1 MKRPGHSILL
11 ITLFYAFGAS
21 LWILFSDLLIGYFI
35 DDPGALVIAS
45 TIKGWGFVCIT
56 SLLLYAVLLRV
67 SARGSAV
74 DTLETGSAH
83 RHERAL
89 YWYVFVAIALII
101 LAGVVTVDDLV
112 DRHEAQNTARLQSI
126 ARLKADQISRWLGE
140 RAHDVELIR
149 TQSSLGDD
157 LHHWRT
163 HGDAAS
169 LEIARKRLQAL
180 QAKVGY
186 QGISVMDRSGSYV
199 LLADKHNQN
208 APVLQRAIERAFT
221 SGKVEFTDLYQDEI
235 VGEQHTHFDFVATLS
250 QAPEFVMISRLTQ
263 HEFLFPFLQ
272 QQTLPSA
279 STESLLFMPAGDSVL
294 FLNELRFRNNT
305 ALKLRVPYSDADVLA
320 VQLATGRVAPGEPI
334 VGIDYRGE
342 AVIGVAQAVKGT
354 GWYLI
359 TKIDRKEELASLQ
372 TELFWVGLAFF
383 LGLLSVVGAAL
394 LHRQRRE
401 LHAATA
407 LQRDQAEASLDIVF
421 QALPDLY
428 FRLAADGTILD
439 YRARRLSDLYIPPE
453 KFVGNRMQDVLPS
466 SVGELLSSNMKTA
479 LETGEMIEFEYEMT
493 MPTGKQF
500 FEARLARLSGKNELI
515 AIVRNIDER
524 RRILRNLDV
533 SNRLYATL
541 SQINQ
546 AIVRQHDSHVLFKEI
561 CDIAIDF
568 GGFTL
573 AWIGLVDD
581 EGKVVRP
588 VAFSGQH
595 DGYLRNINI
604 SLEGDPN
611 SFGPTGRAIRQG
623 HSVVFNDL
631 EHNPGY
637 RPWREQAMKTG
648 YRSSGAF
655 PIRRDNRII
664 GALNVYAAEPEYFD
678 SDQIGLLEEA
688 ALDISFA
695 LEKLDQE
702 QTRMQAEQAL
712 RASETRLRTLIDSMP
727 DLVWLKDVN
736 GVFLFCNPRFE
747 QLFGVKEAEI
757 VGRTDYDFVDSE
769 LADFF
774 REKDRAAMA
783 ADGPSVNEE
792 EITFANDGH
801 IELVETVKTPMFG
814 HDGVLIGILGTARDI
829 TERKH
834 HEAYMV
840 HQANRAD
847 ALLQL
852 PRKAEELDQAGFLQ
866 YGLELAEDLTGSNI
880 SFLHF
885 VNEDEA
891 SIELVSWSRRTI
903 EHYCDVVHDTH
914 YPVKD
919 AGIWADALRRRAPVV
934 FNDYA
939 DYADKRGLPEGHA
952 ELNRLISVPVI
963 ENGKVVLLA
972 GVGNKAS
979 DYTELEVETMR
990 LVSNEIWNVV
1000 QRRRFITTLGAK
1012 EARYRELVD
1021 NMSAGVA
1028 VYEAVDDGRDF
1039 IFRDHNTAGLRINKM
1054 TREQTIGQRV
1064 TELFP
1069 GIVDMGL
1076 LDVFRRVWQ
1085 TGQPESCPSH
1095 KYQDQHLILWLD
1107 NYVFKLPSGE
1117 LVTVYEDITE
1127 RKRAEAALHESESRL
1142 RTLINTMP
1150 DLVWLKDPDGVYL
1163 ACNPK
1168 FERMYGASEADIVG
1182 KTDYDFTDEAQAT
1195 FFREHDRAAMEA
1207 GKPTMN
1213 EEQLTFADD
1222 GHTELV
1228 ETIKTPMYNSDG
1240 ALIGVLGIGRDI
1252 TEHIRAETRLAA
1264 QLEELQRWRDVTLER
1279 ELRGLELKS
1288 EINALLR
1295 ELDRSPRYP
1304 SALQE
1309 SKRDE

>member
-1 MKRPGHSILL
+1 MKAGHFSAFPEYSMKRPGHSVLL
-11 ITLFYAFGAS
+11 ITLFYALGAS
-21 LWILFSDLLIGYFI
+21 LWIMFSDLLIGYFI

-67 SARGSAV
+67 SARVSAV
-74 DTLETGSAH
+74 DTLETGSA
-83 RHERAL
+83 RWRDRAL

-126 ARLKADQISRWLGE
+126 ARLKADQISHWLGE
-140 RAHDVELIR
+140 REQDVELIR

-157 LHHWRT
+157 LHRWRT
-163 HGDAAS
+163 YGDAAS

-180 QAKVGY
+180 HAKVGY
-186 QGISVMDRSGSYV
+186 EGISVMDRSGSYV
-199 LLADKHNQN
+199 VLANKHNQTSP
-208 APVLQRAIERAFT
+208 ALHRAIERAFT
-221 SGKVEFTDLYQDEI
+221 SGNVEFTDLYHDEI
-235 VGEQHTHFDFVATLS
+235 DGELHTHFDFVATLP
-250 QAPEFVMISRLTQ
+250 QAPEFVMISRLSDD
-263 HEFLFPFLQ
+263 EFLFPLLQ

-294 FLNELRFRNNT
+294 FLNELRFRSNT

-394 LHRQRRE
+394 LLRQRRE
-401 LHAATA
+401 LHAVTA

-466 SVGELLSSNMKTA
+466 DVGELLSSNMKTA
-479 LETGEMIEFEYEMT
+479 LETGEMIEFEYAMT

-500 FEARLARLSGKNELI
+500 FEARLARLSGNNELI

-524 RRILRNLDV
+524 RRILRNLDI

-546 AIVRQHDSHVLFKEI
+546 AIVRQHDTQVLFKEI
-561 CDIAIDF
+561 CDIAIGF
-568 GGFTL
+568 GGFML

-581 EGKVVRP
+581 EGKAVRP
-588 VAFSGQH
+588 VAFSGQ
-595 DGYLRNINI
+595 DEDYLRNFNI

-631 EHNPGY
+631 EHNPDY
-637 RPWREQAMKTG
+637 RPWREQALKTG

-655 PIRRDNRII
+655 PIRRDNRVI
-664 GALNVYAAEPEYFD
+664 GALNVYAAEPEFFD

-702 QTRMQAEQAL
+702 QIRVQAEQAL
-712 RASETRLRTLIDSMP
+712 RDSEARMRTLLDSLP
-727 DLVWLKDVN
+727 DLVWLKDPE
-736 GVFLFCNPRFE
+736 GVYLFCNPRFE
-747 QLFGVKEAEI
+747 QFFGVKEAAI
-757 VGRTDYDFVDSE
+757 VGRTDYDFVDRE

-783 ADGPSVNEE
+783 AGGPSMNEE
-792 EITFANDGH
+792 ELTFADDGH
-801 IELVETVKTPMFG
+801 SELVETVKTPMLG
-814 HDGVLIGILGTARDI
+814 HDGALVGVLGIARDI
-829 TERKH
+829 SDRKR
-834 HEAYMV
+834 HETLMKFYA
-840 HQANRAD
+840 QRAE
-847 ALLQL
+847 ALLEL
-852 PRKAEELDQAGFLQ
+852 PRKAEELDEAEFLQ
-866 YGLELAEDLTGSNI
+866 QGLELAEDLTGSNI

-885 VNEDEA
+885 VNEDEQT
-891 SIELVSWSRRTI
+891 IELVTWSRRTI
-903 EHYCDVVHDTH
+903 EHYCNVVHETH

-939 DYADKRGLPEGHA
+939 GYPDKQGLPEGHA
-952 ELNRLISVPVI
+952 ELNC
-963 ENGKVVLLA
+963 A
-972 GVGNKAS
+972 
-979 DYTELEVETMR
+979 
-990 LVSNEIWNVV
+990 
-1000 QRRRFITTLGAK
+1000 
-1012 EARYRELVD
+1012 
-1021 NMSAGVA
+1021 
-1028 VYEAVDDGRDF
+1028 
-1039 IFRDHNTAGLRINKM
+1039 
-1054 TREQTIGQRV
+1054 
-1064 TELFP
+1064 
-1069 GIVDMGL
+1069 
-1076 LDVFRRVWQ
+1076 
-1085 TGQPESCPSH
+1085 
-1095 KYQDQHLILWLD
+1095 
-1107 NYVFKLPSGE
+1107 
-1117 LVTVYEDITE
+1117 
-1127 RKRAEAALHESESRL
+1127 
-1142 RTLINTMP
+1142 
-1150 DLVWLKDPDGVYL
+1150 
-1163 ACNPK
+1163 
-1168 FERMYGASEADIVG
+1168 
-1182 KTDYDFTDEAQAT
+1182 
-1195 FFREHDRAAMEA
+1195 
-1207 GKPTMN
+1207 
-1213 EEQLTFADD
+1213 
-1222 GHTELV
+1222 
-1228 ETIKTPMYNSDG
+1228 
-1240 ALIGVLGIGRDI
+1240 
-1252 TEHIRAETRLAA
+1252 
-1264 QLEELQRWRDVTLER
+1264 
-1279 ELRGLELKS
+1279 
-1288 EINALLR
+1288 
-1295 ELDRSPRYP
+1295 
-1304 SALQE
+1304 
-1309 SKRDE
+1309 